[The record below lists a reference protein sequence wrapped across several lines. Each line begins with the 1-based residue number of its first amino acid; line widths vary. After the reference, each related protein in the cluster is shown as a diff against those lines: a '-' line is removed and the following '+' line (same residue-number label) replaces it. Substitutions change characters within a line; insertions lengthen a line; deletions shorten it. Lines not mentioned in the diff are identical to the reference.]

1 LHGNKFSLVN
11 PCIPVPSVVKIFR
24 SLELG
29 QTLVRTNF
37 TGDLKKAAQLAHRE
51 KRLKRGRHELEQKL
65 IR

>member
-1 LHGNKFSLVN
+1 METSSPVN
-11 PCIPVPSVVKIFR
+11 PCIPVPSVVKIFQESR
-24 SLELG
+24 
-29 QTLVRTNF
+29 VRTNF